1 MKNNN
6 YALIAGAWGDIL
18 VSIQECYKKN
28 YTKFIMLSNQ
38 NDIENFLMAQSFV
51 EEVIKLPFN
60 HEVMNEVNK
69 GDKEFSDYCSSL
81 FKKNIKADF
90 YFFDDNNNTIRY
102 DLYQNFV
109 TDEKSMVWA
118 KEIVKSLPEDFI
130 LFHPYSIGN
139 SCPRKNHWKHWNSL
153 IEHYVKKKHNIV
165 LCGQSIDFSHFD
177 CYENFYDLT
186 NITESFQQIF
196 ALCHYASR
204 IIMTSNGLSF
214 YCASND
220 FNSIVILNKTA
231 SNYFSGFNRTI
242 FSKNLTKI
250 DFNCPLLEAIS
261 IIDNNKKQ
269 EDLYEIMA
277 CFPYLHRENTYSLL
291 IDKNNSICEKIK
303 HEEIESIYSESGFD
317 PLIFA
322 HMILKN
328 KRFIYHIQNYNE
340 DEEFKILQNVKY
352 FIERH
357 NRDIDF
363 KFISKPLLNY
373 DLLLSSSRIKQI

>member
-6 YALIAGAWGDIL
+6 YAVVVGAWGDIL

-38 NDIENFLMAQSFV
+38 IDIENFLMAQSFV
-51 EEVIKLPFN
+51 EEVLKLPFN
-60 HEVMNEVNK
+60 NEIMTEVGK
-69 GDKEFSDYCSSL
+69 GKLSFSNYCSSV
-81 FKKNIKADF
+81 FNKKIETDF
-90 YFFDDNNNTIRY
+90 YFFDNNHNTTRY

-109 TDEKSMVWA
+109 TDEKSKKWA
-118 KEIVKSLPEDFI
+118 KDISENLPKDFI
-130 LFHPYSIGN
+130 LFHPYSVGN
-139 SCPRKNHWKHWNSL
+139 SCPKINHWKHWSSL

-165 LCGQSIDFSHFD
+165 LCGQNIDFSHLD
-177 CYENFYDLT
+177 GYENFYDLSNST
-186 NITESFQQIF
+186 GSFQQIF
-196 ALCHYASR
+196 ALCHYALR

-220 FNSIVILNKTA
+220 INSVVILNKTA

-261 IIDNNKKQ
+261 IIDNNKKH
-269 EDLYEIMA
+269 EDLYEILA
-277 CFPYLHRENTYSLL
+277 CFPYLHREDTYNSLN
-291 IDKNNSICEKIK
+291 DKNNPICEQIK
-303 HEEIESIYSESGFD
+303 QGQVESIYSESGFD

-328 KRFIYHIQNYNE
+328 KRFIYHIKNYNE

-352 FIERH
+352 FIERY

-373 DLLLSSSRIKQI
+373 DLSLSSSRIKQI